1 MRLGPPSDHKHLD
14 RRGGAQFS
22 GGLWRRVGSAGAA
35 EGGARISI
43 LVFLFRHRYRDPGRP
58 DRPQWRLMPTNA
70 LRIAAGINKSTHVNQ
85 INCGWFSVVSVP
97 KVIDASGYGNAEGLY
112 SSEIAIRSGGT
123 NSTTTLALCRRRRRG
138 RVLDGPRC
146 DGGDIAEW
154 SFPGSELKRSRRHD
168 VSGLAIHREG
178 RRIS

>member
-22 GGLWRRVGSAGAA
+22 GSLWRRVGSAGAA
-35 EGGARISI
+35 EGGARLSI

-58 DRPQWRLMPTNA
+58 DRLAIAADANKRVLDCGRNRQVDA
-70 LRIAAGINKSTHVNQ
+70 LRSNQ
-85 INCGWFSVVSVP
+85 LWLVSVASVP
-97 KVIDASGYGNAEGLY
+97 EVIDASGYGNAEGLY
-112 SSEIAIRSGGT
+112 SSEIAIRSGRT
-123 NSTTTLALCRRRRRG
+123 NSATTLALCRRRCWS

-154 SFPGSELKRSRRHD
+154 SFPRSKVKRSRRHD
-168 VSGLAIHREG
+168 VSGLAIHRPG
-178 RRIS
+178 RRTS